1 MDLMLITSTE
11 DIDDNQVFFE
21 RKISRYES
29 HNRLVEEYELDNW
42 DIFTRIEGE
51 FDEREKISDRQRAIR
66 RIQDILQEIPSN
78 K

>member
-21 RKISRYES
+21 RKISRYEP
-29 HNRLVEEYELDNW
+29 HNRLVEEYELDDW

-66 RIQDILQEIPSN
+66 RIQDILQKIPSN